1 MIVGWIYIL
10 DFGELDIKL
19 LQFKLGRSIWIFFFL
34 SLGILIVSH
43 TLCCVLSCDFARG
56 VEMESS
62 SYSINSKRLFI
73 EKHCFG
79 PLQKRGVSMNS
90 HTVWIFSFYRFYTDT
105 FYSEN
110 MQFSD
115 LGLLE

>member
-1 MIVGWIYIL
+1 M
-10 DFGELDIKL
+10 D
-19 LQFKLGRSIWIFFFL
+19 FFFYL
-34 SLGILIVSH
+34 ASLGILIVSD

-62 SYSINSKRLFI
+62 SYSINSKRLFT
-73 EKHCFG
+73 EKHCLR
-79 PLQKRGVSMNS
+79 PLQKQGVLMNG